1 MSNHHTQ
8 HNYYQAIVDNKEA
21 IATNEFGVKPKLLT
35 INIDIGNL
43 DKNLIINNSIV
54 KSSIEKK
61 SKDTLFIKTYI
72 IIEGEIIISS
82 SSIWTNNY

>member
-21 IATNEFGVKPKLLT
+21 IATNEFSVKPKLLT
-35 INIDIGNL
+35 INIDVVSL
-43 DKNLIINNSIV
+43 EKNLIIDNSNI

-72 IIEGEIIISS
+72 IVDGEIIISS
-82 SSIWTNNY
+82 SSVWTNKY

>member
-21 IATNEFGVKPKLLT
+21 IATNEFSVKPKLLT
-35 INIDIGNL
+35 INIDVGSL
-43 DKNLIINNSIV
+43 EKNLIIDNSNI
-54 KSSIEKK
+54 KTSIEKK

-72 IIEGEIIISS
+72 IVDGEIIISS
-82 SSIWTNNY
+82 SSVWTNKY

>member
-1 MSNHHTQ
+1 LSNHHTQ

-21 IATNEFGVKPKLLT
+21 IATNEFSVKPKLLT
-35 INIDIGNL
+35 INIDVGSL
-43 DKNLIINNSIV
+43 EKNLIIDNSNI

-72 IIEGEIIISS
+72 IVDGEIIISS
-82 SSIWTNNY
+82 SSVWTNKY